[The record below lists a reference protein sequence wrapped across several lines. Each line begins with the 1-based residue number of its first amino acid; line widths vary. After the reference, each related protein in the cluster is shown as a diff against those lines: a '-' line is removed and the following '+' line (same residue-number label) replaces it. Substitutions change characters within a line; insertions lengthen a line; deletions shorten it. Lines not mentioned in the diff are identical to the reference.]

1 MEDKDYKEQRQEGK
15 NWAEK
20 MYMPRGGLEAE
31 LNNAEEAGELAY
43 ANWN

>member
-1 MEDKDYKEQRQEGK
+1 MEDKEYKEQRQEGK

-20 MYMPRGGLEAE
+20 MYMPKGGLEAE
-31 LNNAEEAGELAY
+31 LNQEDQVRELAY